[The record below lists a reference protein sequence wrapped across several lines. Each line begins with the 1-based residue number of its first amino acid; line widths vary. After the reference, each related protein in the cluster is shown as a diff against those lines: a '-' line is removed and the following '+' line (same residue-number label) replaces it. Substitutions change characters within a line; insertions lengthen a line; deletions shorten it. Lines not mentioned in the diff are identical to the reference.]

1 MEFLDYVDAMGE
13 ILSSAHWTD
22 FLFLV
27 IIYFILISILRAS
40 FKKNKRKVWYNYLWL
55 VACPPVGIHL
65 VWKNRK
71 IKKVMKK
78 RITYTTLTIICAIV
92 ASIGIYFGWVP
103 EPEYAEVV
111 TVSGSGLE
119 KRLNDLELSVHYI
132 DVGQG
137 DATLIVYDDFHI
149 LIDGANNGQEDKL
162 LNYLERVGV
171 DDIEILVATHPDA
184 DHIGGLPE
192 VLETYRVDLILDSG
206 EGHTSKT
213 YKSYYE
219 QVQLQVEAGATHLAD
234 DDLVFYL
241 SDDVR
246 FEIIETG
253 DDNKDRNNN
262 SVVAKLSYHD
272 IDFLFTGDMES
283 GVEKQILNRNL
294 EAEILKVGHHGSKS
308 GTSVEFLDVVQPEIA
323 IISAGLNNTYGHPN
337 SETMNR
343 LQSVVE
349 TSYITFERGNIVV
362 KTDGFTYGVACDK

>member
-1 MEFLDYVDAMGE
+1 
-13 ILSSAHWTD
+13 
-22 FLFLV
+22 
-27 IIYFILISILRAS
+27 
-40 FKKNKRKVWYNYLWL
+40 
-55 VACPPVGIHL
+55 
-65 VWKNRK
+65 
-71 IKKVMKK
+71 
-78 RITYTTLTIICAIV
+78 
-92 ASIGIYFGWVP
+92 
-103 EPEYAEVV
+103 VV